1 MRLSTRKN
9 TNIISQFE
17 FTKKRNEEIKSQRY
31 DDMHDRH
38 DAKKKK
44 QKSKGKKIN

>member
-9 TNIISQFE
+9 TNINIISQFE

-31 DDMHDRH
+31 DDMHDG
-38 DAKKKK
+38 KNKK
-44 QKSKGKKIN
+44 QKSKGKK